1 METIKVI
8 EYTDCSFKETPEYL
22 SDKYYTNISL
32 YYYKEEV
39 VNIEIERVDNNFYA
53 SVELLYYGYFCSCG
67 RIVREEEIY
76 GKPAKE
82 VAKIIIEGLSGK
94 YKLKMVKIK
103 KIKEESNM
111 LWKDAFNI
119 MKEGGK
125 IKLPSWSGYWY
136 WDKDKQSI
144 FMHCKD
150 GTVMDIR
157 ETVMVDYTFSN
168 IGEDQW
174 MVATKENC
182 PVLGGT
188 IGGYDFSDA
197 LRYLKRGCKVARK
210 GWNGKGLFI
219 QKEQIDDIQSFF
231 TITDTKTGRKNTWVP
246 SISDLFGEDWVFVE

>member
-39 VNIEIERVDNNFYA
+39 VNIEIDRVDNNFYA

-150 GTVMDIR
+150 GSVMDIR

-188 IGGYDFSDA
+188 IEGYDFSDA

-210 GWNGKGLFI
+210 GWNGKNMHI
-219 QKEQIDDIQSFF
+219 EKKEIDGVEVFL
-231 TITDTKTGRKNTWVP
+231 TITGPTGRVNTWVP
-246 SISDLFGEDWVFVE
+246 SISDLFAEDWVFVE

>member
-39 VNIEIERVDNNFYA
+39 VNIEIERVNNNFYA

-94 YKLKMVKIK
+94 YKLKMVKLE
-103 KIKEESNM
+103 IKEESNM

-174 MVATKENC
+174 MVATEENC

-188 IGGYDFSDA
+188 IEGYDFSDA

>member
-1 METIKVI
+1 METMKVI

-53 SVELLYYGYFCSCG
+53 SVELLYHDYFSSCG

-125 IKLPSWSGYWY
+125 IKLPSWGGYWY

-150 GTVMDIR
+150 GSIMDIR

-174 MVATKENC
+174 MVATEENC
-182 PVLGGT
+182 PVLGGK
-188 IGGYDFSDA
+188 IEGYDFSDA

-210 GWNGKGLFI
+210 GWNGKNMHI
-219 QKEQIDDIQSFF
+219 EKKEIDGVEVFL
-231 TITDTKTGRKNTWVP
+231 TITGPTGRVNTWVP
-246 SISDLFGEDWVFVE
+246 SISDLFAEDWVFVE

>member
-1 METIKVI
+1 
-8 EYTDCSFKETPEYL
+8 
-22 SDKYYTNISL
+22 
-32 YYYKEEV
+32 
-39 VNIEIERVDNNFYA
+39 
-53 SVELLYYGYFCSCG
+53 
-67 RIVREEEIY
+67 
-76 GKPAKE
+76 
-82 VAKIIIEGLSGK
+82 
-94 YKLKMVKIK
+94 
-103 KIKEESNM
+103 M

-182 PVLGGT
+182 PLLGGT

-219 QKEQIDDIQSFF
+219 QKEQIDGIQSFF

>member
-94 YKLKMVKIK
+94 YKLKMVKLE
-103 KIKEESNM
+103 IKEGSNM